1 MEQFFTAALE
11 AFSMTYFELDGVAY
25 RFSSKKMSA
34 REIKVGGAWD
44 LEEIH
49 GEIWEMQVFDLQGN
63 LIWQFDRECWP
74 SCEDPVYEDVTGLFD
89 DFLWDIHQ
97 VSVGNWKAT
106 ECPRFGAPSLLTL

>member
-1 MEQFFTAALE
+1 
-11 AFSMTYFELDGVAY
+11 MTYFELDGVAY

-106 ECPRFGAPSLLTL
+106 